1 MKIPALPF
9 QQHGKRMYIGFLK
22 ASELSQYLKGGKIK
36 VDVWTPDNPMGYQR
50 AHSKTRSRAFAKFI
64 SAKENISP
72 LTLLLSVRN
81 NFDAIQY
88 SNGFLTIPDDVTLY
102 LVDGQHRARG
112 IEQAIYELGA
122 DLNDVDVPIVIMP
135 TKDSYEEAK
144 QFVIINKTQKGVRTD
159 LAERHLQQAVLRE
172 GYAKLKM
179 DMEEG
184 RLPRAIFGDIEWRPR
199 AVEIADELNK
209 NSAVWKERIKAPNV
223 YQPKATVSQKSFTD
237 SLEQFLT
244 HPDFRDLPKDLQI
257 KILENYWM
265 AIRDIMKDAF
275 IRPEDYLV
283 QKTTGVFVFNGL
295 LPTVA
300 KYCKNPDTGK
310 YELTYAKFKE
320 VFSKLSKSDWLQAES
335 WKASQKRRGIIG
347 GKVAQMGTSQKSFS
361 VLRDILTKEL
371 EDVMAKEEEV
381 KTRVIV

>member
-9 QQHGKRMYIGFLK
+9 QQHGKRMYLGFLK
-22 ASELSQYLKGGKIK
+22 ASELAHYLKSGKIK
-36 VDVWTPDNPMGYQR
+36 VDVWTPDNPTGYQR
-50 AHSKTRSRAFAKFI
+50 SHSKTRSRMFARFI

-72 LTLLLSVRN
+72 LTLLLSARGVS
-81 NFDAIQY
+81 DALQY
-88 SNGFLTIPDDVTLY
+88 SNGFLTIPDGISLY
-102 LVDGQHRARG
+102 LTDGQHRARG
-112 IEQAIYELGA
+112 IECAVYEFNANL
-122 DLNDVDVPIVIMP
+122 DDVEVPIVIMP
-135 TKDSYEEAK
+135 TRDSYEEAK

-159 LAERHLQQAVLRE
+159 LAERHLQQAVLKE

-184 RLPRAIFGDIEWRPR
+184 KLPRAIFADIEWRPR
-199 AVEIADELNK
+199 AVEIVDELNK
-209 NSAVWKERIKAPNV
+209 NSDVWKGRIRAPNV
-223 YQPKATVSQKSFTD
+223 HQPTATVSQKSFTD
-237 SLEQFLT
+237 SLEPFLT
-244 HPDFRDLPKDLQI
+244 HPDFKDLPKDVQI

-275 IRPEDYLV
+275 IAPEDYLV

-300 KYCKNPDTGK
+300 KYCKDPNTGK
-310 YELTYAKFKE
+310 YELTYAKFKD
-320 VFSKLSKSDWLQAES
+320 VFSKISKSEFLQAES

-371 EDVMAKEEEV
+371 EDAMSKEEEV
-381 KTRVIV
+381 KARVIV

>member
-1 MKIPALPF
+1 
-9 QQHGKRMYIGFLK
+9 
-22 ASELSQYLKGGKIK
+22 
-36 VDVWTPDNPMGYQR
+36 
-50 AHSKTRSRAFAKFI
+50 
-64 SAKENISP
+64 
-72 LTLLLSVRN
+72 
-81 NFDAIQY
+81 
-88 SNGFLTIPDDVTLY
+88 
-102 LVDGQHRARG
+102 
-112 IEQAIYELGA
+112 
-122 DLNDVDVPIVIMP
+122 
-135 TKDSYEEAK
+135 EAK